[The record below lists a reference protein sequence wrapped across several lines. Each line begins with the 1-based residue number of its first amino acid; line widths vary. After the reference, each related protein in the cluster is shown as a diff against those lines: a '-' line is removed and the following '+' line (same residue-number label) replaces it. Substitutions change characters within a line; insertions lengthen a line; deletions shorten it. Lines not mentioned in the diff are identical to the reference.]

1 MLDIFGAAP
10 RGPPRGLSSFFYS
23 QLSTAKKLHLMRII
37 FLHRFGVTVKLFK
50 E

>member
-23 QLSTAKKLHLMRII
+23 QLHEKKMFVRRIF
-37 FLHRFGVTVKLFK
+37 FLS
-50 E
+50 